1 MVSFP
6 WVENFVKSVI
16 ENYIAVSTGNPS
28 YISSVQWRQEFI
40 WQGDCCYRKD
50 GPIAVPVF

>member
-40 WQGDCCYRKD
+40 LQGDCCYRKD